1 MGAHL
6 DTTSCLISCTFLMQK
21 RGIYYFRRTVPV
33 DLKRFFKCSR
43 IMVSLRTRDLR
54 VAKARAMQM
63 SMKLQHEFDHLR
75 WRENTET
82 FSRYVSS
89 IQTPLGAS
97 DAPTLQ
103 EACDL
108 YAMTKGKHKPKT
120 FHQSLQR
127 AVRYLALACG
137 DKPIDTYSRDDA
149 NNYRDSLSGRG
160 LSSASVM
167 KSLNIIRAMLNF
179 VCRKKDIDLVTS
191 FPAIHIDEAGS
202 AERRQPVPVEIIRS
216 VQAECQLIDDEA
228 RWVQTLGDVTTIFF
242 YTSLF
247 SSVPNALSL
256 DTAQVSGWIF
266 LVGVAIFLF

>member
-21 RGIYYFRRTVPV
+21 RGFYYFRGTIPV

-63 SMKLQHEFDHLR
+63 SMKLQ
-75 WRENTET
+75 
-82 FSRYVSS
+82 
-89 IQTPLGAS
+89 
-97 DAPTLQ
+97 
-103 EACDL
+103 
-108 YAMTKGKHKPKT
+108 
-120 FHQSLQR
+120 R
-127 AVRYLALACG
+127 AVRYMALVCG
-137 DKPIDTYSRDDA
+137 DKPIDIYSRDDA
-149 NNYRDSLSGRG
+149 NHYWDSLSGRG

-167 KSLNIIRAMLNF
+167 KSLNITRAMSNL
-179 VCRKKDIDLVTS
+179 VCREKGIDLVTS
-191 FPAIHIDEAGS
+191 FSAIHIEETGP

-228 RWVQTLGDVTTIFF
+228 RRVLTLGDVTTIFF

-247 SSVPNALSL
+247 FSVPNALSL
-256 DTAQVSGWIF
+256 DIAQVSGWIF
-266 LVGVAIFLF
+266 LVGGAIFWF